1 VTNTPPLT
9 VERTVGVILA
19 AGQGSRFSGPT
30 HKLTAPF
37 RGRAVVSWTI
47 EAAIN
52 AGFDQVLVVTGNEP
66 LGDVISATG
75 AVEVHNE
82 RWATGQGSSLA
93 AAIGFVTQHLED
105 IRSDT
110 PTGGSQKPRSSTTES
125 SAPRRVDAI
134 VVGLGD
140 QPLVTTEAW
149 RRVGRC
155 TSSPIVV
162 ATYVG
167 TRRQPVRLAREV
179 WPLLNLTGDEGARS
193 LVALRPDL
201 VTELPCEGNPVDIDT
216 VEDLARW
223 NL

>member
-93 AAIGFVTQHLED
+93 AAIAFVTQHLED

-110 PTGGSQKPRSSTTES
+110 PLVVRKSRDHRQLS
-125 SAPRRVDAI
+125 PRRLVEWTPSWWGSAI
-134 VVGLGD
+134 
-140 QPLVTTEAW
+140 
-149 RRVGRC
+149 
-155 TSSPIVV
+155 
-162 ATYVG
+162 
-167 TRRQPVRLAREV
+167 
-179 WPLLNLTGDEGARS
+179 
-193 LVALRPDL
+193 
-201 VTELPCEGNPVDIDT
+201 NP
-216 VEDLARW
+216 W
-223 NL
+223 